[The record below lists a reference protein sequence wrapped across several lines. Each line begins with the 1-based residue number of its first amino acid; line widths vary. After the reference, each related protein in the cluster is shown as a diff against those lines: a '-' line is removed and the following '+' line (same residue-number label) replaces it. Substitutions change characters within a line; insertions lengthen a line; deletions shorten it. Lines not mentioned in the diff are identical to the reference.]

1 MFLFVFA
8 RTINIQ
14 QEESKHCTKNAWTK
28 VSLRN
33 EKKKIRNNKNK
44 TKTKTKR
51 NIKKKRK
58 KYSETQER
66 WFVGQ
71 KILSSC
77 NQIKAHQNV
86 HQDHYIPRNA
96 TFTNLGLE
104 RRFKTQ
110 QQDNLYQIL

>member
-1 MFLFVFA
+1 MDKSITQK
-8 RTINIQ
+8 R
-14 QEESKHCTKNAWTK
+14 
-28 VSLRN
+28 
-33 EKKKIRNNKNK
+33 KKKNQKQQKQNKNKNK
-44 TKTKTKR
+44 TKHKE
-51 NIKKKRK
+51 KKRK